1 MIKKTHCIF
10 FYLVLTIGSAC
21 KEGTAPQELFTQQ
34 DNFVNLINIKN
45 IPASENEKG
54 LFVFSDLGAW
64 FGFALPE
71 NESNNFAGSFI
82 GPLKMNGKGWIAAGF
97 AIPQMRIDSLDF
109 DFARNIQ
116 TSEYLPG
123 KLSQLFTNE
132 TIEFKSELCFSSKN
146 TAVIR
151 TTITNGGA
159 TPVKL
164 SLLWK
169 SQFFENQSNLNLT
182 NNRCATLYDF
192 TDDSYLTVSHLT
204 CNPSFASPLTLE
216 GNEMTAIEQ
225 QNLEIKSG
233 EKYMSFIVASFNFQ
247 QPIMELTD
255 SSTTE
260 LNSIFNDNQKRWNN
274 YIASILKNNKNT
286 QYLNDNAYRRVIV
299 KSMMT
304 LVGNWRSASGDMLHD
319 GCYPS
324 YNGFYGF
331 WSWDSWKH
339 ASATVLFNPELAKN
353 EVRSLFDYQAENGM
367 IPDFIGRNK
376 QRNNWRDT
384 KPPLSAW
391 AVLNI
396 YNATK
401 DKDFV
406 AEMFDKI
413 YNYHQ
418 WWYRERDHDGN
429 GVCEYGSTDGT
440 LIAAAWESGMDNGV
454 RFDNTKMLKNNA
466 PDAWSMDQESICL
479 NSFLYA
485 EKKYLSELA
494 TNLNKTELSKKLDTE
509 AEILKHHIQT
519 KMFDNETGFFYD
531 TRLGSG
537 EFIRVMGAEGWV
549 PLWAGVATPEQ
560 AKRLL
565 SVMLD
570 SEKFNTTLPLG
581 TLDVS
586 NKKLRP
592 VRGYWRGP
600 VWIDQVYFGVTGLKK
615 YGFEKEADMFI
626 RKYIGN
632 AQGLLTDGPIHEN
645 YNPLTGEAL
654 NSPNFGWSSAL
665 TIKMLLNN

>member
-1 MIKKTHCIF
+1 MIKKTHYIF
-10 FYLVLTIGSAC
+10 FCFVLTIGFGC
-21 KEGTAPQELFTQQ
+21 KERTVAPELFMEQ

-45 IPASENEKG
+45 IPTSENEKG
-54 LFVFSDLGAW
+54 LFVFSDFGAW

-71 NESNNFAGSFI
+71 NESNSFAGSFI
-82 GPLKMNGKGWIAAGF
+82 GPLKMNGKGWIADGF
-97 AIPQMRIDSLDF
+97 AVPQMKIDSLDF
-109 DFARNIQ
+109 DFIRNIQ
-116 TSEYLPG
+116 KAEYLPG

-132 TIEFKSELCFSSKN
+132 TVVFEFELCFSSKN
-146 TAVIR
+146 TAIIR
-151 TTITNGGA
+151 TKITNRGS

-169 SQFFENQSNLNLT
+169 SHFFENQSNLNLI
-182 NNRCATLYDF
+182 NNKCATLYNF
-192 TDDSYLTVSHLT
+192 TDDSYLTVSYLT
-204 CNPSFASPLTLE
+204 CNPDIASPLIVE
-216 GNEMTAIEQ
+216 DNETTAIEQ
-225 QNLEIKSG
+225 ENLEIKGG
-233 EKYMSFIVASFNFQ
+233 EKYISFIVASFDFQ

-260 LNSIFNDNQKRWNN
+260 LNNIFNNNQKRWNS
-274 YIASILKNNKNT
+274 YIALILKNNKNT
-286 QYLNDNAYRRVIV
+286 QYLNDNIYRRVII

-304 LVGNWRSASGDMLHD
+304 LVENWRSASGDILHD
-319 GCYPS
+319 GYYSS

-339 ASATVLFNPELAKN
+339 ASATVLFNPQLAKN

-384 KPPLSAW
+384 KPPLFAW
-391 AVLNI
+391 VVLNI

-413 YNYHQ
+413 YKYHQ
-418 WWYRERDHDGN
+418 WWYRERDHDRN

-440 LIAAAWESGMDNGV
+440 LIVAAWESGMDNRV
-454 RFDNTKMLKNNA
+454 RFDDTKMLKN
-466 PDAWSMDQESICL
+466 DILDSWSMDQENVCL

-485 EKKYLSELA
+485 EKKDLLELA
-494 TNLNKTELSKKLDTE
+494 TTHNKTGLSKKLDTE
-509 AEILKHHIQT
+509 AEALKHHIQT

-531 TRLGSG
+531 TRLGAG

-549 PLWAGVATPEQ
+549 PLWAGVAMPEQ

-565 SVMLD
+565 LVMLD

-581 TLDVS
+581 TLEVS

-600 VWIDQVYFGVTGLKK
+600 VWVDQVYFGVTGLKK
-615 YGFEKEADMFI
+615 YGFEKQADMFI
-626 RKYIGN
+626 RKYISS
-632 AQGLLTDGPIHEN
+632 AQGLLTDVPIHEN

-654 NSPNFGWSSAL
+654 NSLNFGWSSSL
-665 TIKMLLNN
+665 TIKILINN